1 MEILTFISNL
11 MIPLVIMY
19 IVAYGLLA
27 KTDIFDAF
35 LKGATDGLK
44 IVFRILP
51 TLVGLMVAICILR
64 ESGFF
69 NVLSVILKPLA
80 DLTGFPV
87 AVLPLSIIKMISSS
101 AATGLGI
108 RYF

>member
-1 MEILTFISNL
+1 MNTVFIADDELIIRQGLKCIIDWSAL
-11 MIPLVIMY
+11 GFEVIMY

-51 TLVGLMVAICILR
+51 TLVGLMVAICILWNR
-64 ESGFF
+64 LRTF
-69 NVLSVILKPLA
+69 
-80 DLTGFPV
+80 
-87 AVLPLSIIKMISSS
+87 
-101 AATGLGI
+101 
-108 RYF
+108 

>member
-35 LKGATDGLK
+35 LVSPA
-44 IVFRILP
+44 F
-51 TLVGLMVAICILR
+51 LM
-64 ESGFF
+64 
-69 NVLSVILKPLA
+69 
-80 DLTGFPV
+80 
-87 AVLPLSIIKMISSS
+87 
-101 AATGLGI
+101 
-108 RYF
+108 YFLLF

>member
-51 TLVGLMVAICILR
+51 TLVGLMVAICILS

-87 AVLPLSIIKMISSS
+87 AVFN
-101 AATGLGI
+101 
-108 RYF
+108 Y